1 MDQTT
6 NSALSVLDLISMKE
20 VIDLACSRGAFK
32 ATEMQAVG
40 ELYNRLETFL
50 SMIEA
55 QAKAEASAE
64 LTKQGETQ

>member
-6 NSALSVLDLISMKE
+6 NSSLSVLDLMSMKE
-20 VIDLACSRGAFK
+20 VIDIACSRGTFK
-32 ATEMQAVG
+32 ANEMQAVG

-50 SMIEA
+50 SMIEE